1 VSRICRINLSHNQLT
16 ECNSLSHLSKLKHL
30 FVDNNKISDISFE
43 VCACSPPWRACPSA
57 AHPLRLIAAY
67 VRTQGLVN
75 LKILSLM
82 GNELEYLTSMSDL
95 DKLEHLNLSGN
106 KLTAGFHELAK
117 LKSLLSLNLSNNN
130 FNFTLRKFY
139 SFLLVRVPPDGLEIL
154 CDGSLVADP
163 YLLSDWRA
171 YAHTQL
177 PLKKHTKLQSLAIG
191 RGNAGANN
199 IPDFRL
205 WVIHEL
211 PQLKILDERPI
222 EKSVRLPSLS
232 VSLRT
237 RACAV
242 L

>member
-1 VSRICRINLSHNQLT
+1 
-16 ECNSLSHLSKLKHL
+16 
-30 FVDNNKISDISFE
+30 
-43 VCACSPPWRACPSA
+43 
-57 AHPLRLIAAY
+57 
-67 VRTQGLVN
+67 VN

-139 SFLLVRVPPDGLEIL
+139 SFLLVRVPPTDLRVSVTAVWWLIHI
-154 CDGSLVADP
+154 SFP
-163 YLLSDWRA
+163 
-171 YAHTQL
+171 QL

-211 PQLKILDERPI
+211 PQLKVLDERPI

-232 VSLRT
+232 P
-237 RACAV
+237 CAHV
-242 L
+242 HAQCCE